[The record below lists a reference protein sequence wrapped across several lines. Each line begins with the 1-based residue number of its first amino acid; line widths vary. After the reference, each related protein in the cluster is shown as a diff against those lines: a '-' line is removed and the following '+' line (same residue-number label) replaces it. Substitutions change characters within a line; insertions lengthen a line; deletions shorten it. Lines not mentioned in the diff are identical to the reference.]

1 MSQSRPRLVAVI
13 EPDACTGCGA
23 CVDFCLVDCIEE
35 PQAEPAST
43 RMHIR
48 QDECIGCRLCAK
60 VCDHLDVHAVR
71 LVPAETVSTPILTN
85 AA

>member
-1 MSQSRPRLVAVI
+1 MVVT
-13 EPDACTGCGA
+13 DACTGCGA

-35 PQAEPAST
+35 APVPGPGAPVQ
-43 RMHIR
+43 IR

-71 LVPAETVSTPILTN
+71 LVPADQVSPHALPN